1 MLYNLQVWSVFSQK
15 FVMMAPVA
23 LSLSEFLQRPTH
35 RNTRYGGAF
44 GRGDKTSGIQDHP
57 WMHGELKASLG
68 YIIPSLKKPEK
79 KKKKPYTLIYKS
91 IVTGMNLIPKCQ
103 GMGKCSQ
110 LLKIVFI

>member
-1 MLYNLQVWSVFSQK
+1 MGGGIRKGETSHQ
-15 FVMMAPVA
+15 
-23 LSLSEFLQRPTH
+23 EFR
-35 RNTRYGGAF
+35 
-44 GRGDKTSGIQDHP
+44 II
-57 WMHGELKASLG
+57 LG
-68 YIIPSLKKPEK
+68 YMVSSRLVWATLYLVSKKPEK

>member
-1 MLYNLQVWSVFSQK
+1 M
-15 FVMMAPVA
+15 
-23 LSLSEFLQRPTH
+23 
-35 RNTRYGGAF
+35 GGHL
-44 GRGDKTSGIQDHP
+44 GGGDKMSAIQDHP
-57 WMHGELKASLG
+57 WIHGELKASPG

-79 KKKKPYTLIYKS
+79 KKMDTLIYKS